1 MSTPPD
7 LPPETW
13 LAVPN
18 RSLGTGGRAACLAAL
33 AALPL
38 AFGFVAAAFLGA
50 WPVLP
55 FAGLEVA
62 ALASAFHRIACH
74 DGDYERLEIAG
85 RRVRIEARTGARR
98 VSFEGHAPWARLVVR
113 DRPGRCELQL
123 RYAGKS
129 VEIGRMLTDERRRL
143 WAAELGRRMP
153 VTEQGR

>member
-1 MSTPPD
+1 M
-7 LPPETW
+7 
-13 LAVPN
+13 AVPN
-18 RSLGTGGRAACLAAL
+18 RSLGPLGRTACLAGL
-33 AALPL
+33 AAAPL
-38 AFGFVAAAFLGA
+38 VLGIVATAFLGA

-55 FAGLEVA
+55 FAGLEVGF
-62 ALASAFHRIACH
+62 LAYAFHRIACH
-74 DGDYERLEIAG
+74 DGDYERLEIEG
-85 RRVRIEARTGARR
+85 RRVRIEARFGAQV

-123 RYAGKS
+123 RYAGRT